1 MADKT
6 EALVPAGQEEE
17 PLKRVN
23 LYIAT
28 SVMGPGRR
36 KGSCGYVLE
45 CPDRPPSAKNPM
57 AEIMYIGETTAHG
70 SLLSALRE
78 ALGHV
83 RSRCILTVYTDSPYI
98 AAALSEYLPEWEKRD
113 FMTKKEKPVAD
124 RENWK
129 ETAVLLNAAGCP
141 VSVRLKAEHEWRNWL
156 SWELEKQTSEGVKC
170 DKD

>member
-6 EALVPAGQEEE
+6 EAPSPAVQGEE

-28 SVMGPGRR
+28 SVKGPGRR

-57 AEIMYIGETTAHG
+57 AETMYVGETTAHG
-70 SLLSALRE
+70 SLLSALHE

-98 AAALSEYLPEWEKRD
+98 AAVLTEWLSEWEKRD
-113 FMTKKEKPVAD
+113 FVTKKGKPVAD
-124 RENWK
+124 WENWK
-129 ETAVLLNAAGCP
+129 KTAVLLNAAGCP
-141 VSVRLKAEHEWRNWL
+141 VSVRFRAKHEWRNWL
-156 SWELEKQTSEGVKC
+156 SWELEKRTSEGMKC